1 MKKWLALLICCC
13 LLLPLAAQA
22 EPVIIDKVSGLFPQ
36 FQFPEDA
43 ALLECLIRQLKP
55 PKDVLCV
62 MHEPVTGVH
71 VGPGMLALYFEGA
84 PVVRLR

>member
-43 ALLECLIRQLKP
+43 ALLE
-55 PKDVLCV
+55 V
-62 MHEPVTGVH
+62 
-71 VGPGMLALYFEGA
+71 
-84 PVVRLR
+84 